1 MSKSHPDQWTI
12 GAAGPRPAPAD
23 LAALRE
29 LATTQLADADG
40 PVAVIGPGIQHVA
53 GGRELCGP
61 AVTVWTKPGDILHVL
76 KAVDLVTAG
85 DVLVI
90 DGGGRLDA
98 AVVGD
103 IVAGALA
110 GLGCAGM
117 VVDGV
122 VRDVDGIAETGLAT
136 FARGA
141 HPATGSNAGPGAINV
156 SVQVGGVAVRP
167 GDLVRGDSSGL
178 VVIPHDR
185 LAQTVAAGAAVA
197 EREEQWRQ
205 RIAAGEPLPAATGI
219 DDVLEQ
225 VRGGAA
231 PDLP

>member
-1 MSKSHPDQWTI
+1 LVHT
-12 GAAGPRPAPAD
+12 
-23 LAALRE
+23 
-29 LATTQLADADG
+29 
-40 PVAVIGPGIQHVA
+40 
-53 GGRELCGP
+53 
-61 AVTVWTKPGDILHVL
+61 
-76 KAVDLVTAG
+76 VTAG

-110 GLGCAGM
+110 GLGCAGL

-122 VRDVDGIAETGLAT
+122 VRDVDGITDTGLAT

-141 HPATGSNAGPGAINV
+141 HPATGSNTGPGAINV
-156 SVQVGGVAVRP
+156 PVQLGGVAVRP
-167 GDLVRGDSSGL
+167 GDLVRGDSSGI
-178 VVIPHDR
+178 VVVPHDQ
-185 LAQTVAAGAAVA
+185 LARTVAAGEAVA

-219 DDVLEQ
+219 DDVLAQ
-225 VRGGAA
+225 VRGSRPGARDRVDVSASA
-231 PDLP
+231 PERA